1 MLEQLL
7 AEIRSGGTLEVGALS
22 KKLGTTPQMVEVM
35 LEHLQRSGYIRP
47 YPAGERGASQTCG
60 DGCGGCSLKTD
71 CNHAERVDLLK
82 MWQG

>member
-7 AEIRSGGTLEVGALS
+7 TEIRAGGTLEVGALS

-47 YPAGERGASQTCG
+47 YETCG

-71 CNHAERVDLLK
+71 CHHAERVDLLK
-82 MWQG
+82 MWRG

>member
-1 MLEQLL
+1 MLEQLI
-7 AEIRSGGTLEVGALS
+7 AEIRAGGTLEVNSLA
-22 KKLGTTPQMVEVM
+22 KKLGASPQLVSVM

-47 YPAGERGASQTCG
+47 YQTCG
-60 DGCGGCSLKTD
+60 DGCGDCSLKTD

>member
-7 AEIRSGGTLEVGALS
+7 AEIRAGGTLEVGALS
-22 KKLGTTPQMVEVM
+22 KKLGASPQLVSVM

-47 YPAGERGASQTCG
+47 YPASHACG

-71 CNHAERVDLLK
+71 CHHAERVDLLK

>member
-7 AEIRSGGTLEVGALS
+7 TEIRSGGTLEVGALS
-22 KKLGTTPQMVEVM
+22 KKLGASPQLVSVM

-47 YPAGERGASQTCG
+47 YETCG
-60 DGCGGCSLKTD
+60 DGCGSCSLKTG

>member
-7 AEIRSGGTLEVGALS
+7 TEIRAGGTLEVGALS

-47 YPAGERGASQTCG
+47 YETCG

-71 CNHAERVDLLK
+71 CHHAERVDLLK

>member
-7 AEIRSGGTLEVGALS
+7 AEIRAGGTLEVGALS

-47 YPAGERGASQTCG
+47 YETCG
-60 DGCGGCSLKTD
+60 DGCGGCSLKTE
-71 CNHAERVDLLK
+71 CNHTERVDLLK